1 MLGVSPTM
9 MSAYE
14 VHTWR
19 TRIIV
24 STNLWKSGVK
34 KLKKLDRD
42 WIEKNS
48 IYIAV
53 KEALWDVPA

>member
-1 MLGVSPTM
+1 
-9 MSAYE
+9 
-14 VHTWR
+14 
-19 TRIIV
+19 V

-42 WIEKNS
+42 WMEKNS

-53 KEALWDVPA
+53 KEPLWEVPA